1 MRTDEGRERGS
12 LETTIVGRKM
22 TRREMT
28 TRMKNNGDENDSN
41 PYCRY
46 TTWSLKQD
54 KEESVE
60 EKATQQSDHQIFF
73 KHTNRILR
81 VYKIL

>member
-1 MRTDEGRERGS
+1 
-12 LETTIVGRKM
+12 
-22 TRREMT
+22 MT

-73 KHTNRILR
+73 FNIRTGFFELIKFL
-81 VYKIL
+81 